1 MKRPTAFKTHLQQGA
16 HNSQETFLE
25 HGAQVIWKS
34 VPLRPTRH
42 LHHKAIITNL
52 GVRADEPNTQK
63 KMGRQKN
70 MPQMKEQEES
80 SEKELN
86 EMEATKIPNSE
97 FKTIV
102 IRMLKKLRGKMG
114 DLSEK
119 LKKGTVNVEK
129 DIETI
134 KKNQSEMK
142 NRISEMKNTLEEI
155 SSGLG
160 EAED

>member
-1 MKRPTAFKTHLQQGA
+1 
-16 HNSQETFLE
+16 
-25 HGAQVIWKS
+25 
-34 VPLRPTRH
+34 
-42 LHHKAIITNL
+42 
-52 GVRADEPNTQK
+52 
-63 KMGRQKN
+63 
-70 MPQMKEQEES
+70 MKEQEES

-119 LKKGTVNVEK
+119 LKKETVNVEK